1 MLSRITAPFML
12 ILMICQIGAAWTV
25 FSTALWIHKQNK
37 QARLSDEGHWEEF
50 VISVADFESNLIED
64 DEIELDGMMYDIVF
78 TEHVNGMIV
87 LTAVADQAENKMKR
101 TLNALQK
108 EETGWSELTKRAQ
121 AFGMTVFCPEKSLKL
136 DIRPFLITA
145 LSYFS
150 YTENSFQKGIISI
163 LEEPPAN

>member
-1 MLSRITAPFML
+1 
-12 ILMICQIGAAWTV
+12 
-25 FSTALWIHKQNK
+25 
-37 QARLSDEGHWEEF
+37 